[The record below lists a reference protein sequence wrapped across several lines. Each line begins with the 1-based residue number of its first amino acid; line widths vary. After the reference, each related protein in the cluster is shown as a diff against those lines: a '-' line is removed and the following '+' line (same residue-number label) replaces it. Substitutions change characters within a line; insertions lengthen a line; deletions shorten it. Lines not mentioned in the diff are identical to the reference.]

1 MAWSDGSLY
10 GVVVRILGKP
20 CLLDSTITVIDTQ
33 APNAVS
39 VATINVLEDYNPITG
54 TVSPDPVSGV
64 TFVGALPIQTPVSPD
79 GKSMVTANTLT
90 GTITIVNPATDK
102 VVAMLGCDPG

>member
-20 CLLDSTITVIDTQ
+20 CLLDSTTTVIDTQ

-54 TVSPDPVSGV
+54 TVSLDPVTGV
-64 TFVGALPIQTPVSPD
+64 PFVGALPIQSPVSPD
-79 GKSMVTANTLT
+79 GKGDGDSQY
-90 GTITIVNPATDK
+90 PDR
-102 VVAMLGCDPG
+102 DDYHRQSSH